1 MKQEIKKIDEESRA
15 ELKKLHNH
23 IDTTKK
29 DFEEMVK
36 KTNSKMKTKI
46 ERAQLEWTK
55 EQQEGTAQSTFLL
68 QIFNKEQGFQGKLLI
83 TQSKESREEVNEMAE
98 QE

>member
-1 MKQEIKKIDEESRA
+1 VAALKQDIKKIDEESKI

-36 KTNSKMKTKI
+36 KTN
-46 ERAQLEWTK
+46 
-55 EQQEGTAQSTFLL
+55 
-68 QIFNKEQGFQGKLLI
+68 
-83 TQSKESREEVNEMAE
+83 
-98 QE
+98 